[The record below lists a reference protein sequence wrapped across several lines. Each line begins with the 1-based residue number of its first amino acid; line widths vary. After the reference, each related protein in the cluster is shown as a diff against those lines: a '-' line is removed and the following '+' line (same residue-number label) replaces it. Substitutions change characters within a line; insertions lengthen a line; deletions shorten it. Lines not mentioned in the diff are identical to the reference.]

1 MGRKDASTLY
11 LADFESWIQFT
22 PLLTLKL
29 ALLDKLSGDMLKTDH
44 FIIKQ
49 SVGKFRLDE
58 KAKFIQYRSA
68 RHAVRPR

>member
-1 MGRKDASTLY
+1 
-11 LADFESWIQFT
+11 
-22 PLLTLKL
+22 
-29 ALLDKLSGDMLKTDH
+29 LLDKLSGDMLKTDH

-58 KAKFIQYRSA
+58 KAEFIQYRSA